1 MNKAELITAL
11 QNHSGL
17 ANKKDIE
24 AVLESLAVVITETLK
39 SGDEVTLIGLGKF
52 SAQGK
57 PERQGRNPKTGEALT
72 IAASNAA
79 KFTVAKALKDALNN

>member
-1 MNKAELITAL
+1 MNKAELIAAL

-24 AVLESLAVVITETLK
+24 AVLEGLSAVITETLK
-39 SGDEVTLIGLGKF
+39 AGDDVTLIGLGKF
-52 SAQGK
+52 SVQAK

-72 IAASNAA
+72 IAASNAV
-79 KFTVAKALKDALNN
+79 KFTVAKALKDSLN

>member
-24 AVLESLAVVITETLK
+24 AVLESLAALITETLK
-39 SGDEVTLIGLGKF
+39 AGDEVTLIGLGKF
-52 SAQGK
+52 SAQAK

-72 IAASNAA
+72 IAASNAV
-79 KFTVAKALKDALNN
+79 KFTVTKVLKDALN

>member
-1 MNKAELITAL
+1 MNKADLITAL

-24 AVLESLAVVITETLK
+24 TVLESLSAVITETLK

-52 SAQGK
+52 SAQAK

-72 IAASNAA
+72 IAASNAV
-79 KFTVAKALKDALNN
+79 KFTVTKVLKDALN

>member
-24 AVLESLAVVITETLK
+24 AVLEGLSAVITETLK
-39 SGDEVTLIGLGKF
+39 AGDDVTLIGLGKF
-52 SAQGK
+52 SVQAK

-72 IAASNAA
+72 IAASNSA
-79 KFTVAKALKDALNN
+79 KFTVAKALKDALN

>member
-1 MNKAELITAL
+1 MNKAELIAAL

-24 AVLESLAVVITETLK
+24 ALLEGLSAVITETLK
-39 SGDEVTLIGLGKF
+39 AGDDVTLIGLGKF
-52 SAQGK
+52 SVQAK

-72 IAASNAA
+72 IAASNAV
-79 KFTVAKALKDALNN
+79 KFTVAKALKDSLN

>member
-1 MNKAELITAL
+1 MNKAELIAAL
-11 QNHSGL
+11 QDHSGL

-24 AVLESLAVVITETLK
+24 AVLEGLSAVITETLK
-39 SGDEVTLIGLGKF
+39 AGDDVTLIGLGKF
-52 SAQGK
+52 SVQAK

-79 KFTVAKALKDALNN
+79 KFTVAKALKDALN

>member
-24 AVLESLAVVITETLK
+24 AVLEGLSAVITETLK
-39 SGDEVTLIGLGKF
+39 AGDDVTLIGLGKF
-52 SAQGK
+52 SAQAK

-79 KFTVAKALKDALNN
+79 KFTAAKALKDALN

>member
-17 ANKKDIE
+17 ANKKDVE
-24 AVLESLAVVITETLK
+24 AILESLAAIITETLK
-39 SGDEVTLIGLGKF
+39 AGDEVTLIGLGKF
-52 SAQGK
+52 SAQAK
-57 PERQGRNPKTGEALT
+57 PERQGRNPKTGETLT

-79 KFTVAKALKDALNN
+79 KFTVSKALKDALN

>member
-1 MNKAELITAL
+1 MNRAELIAAL

-24 AVLESLAVVITETLK
+24 AVLEGLSAVITETLK
-39 SGDEVTLIGLGKF
+39 AGDDVTLIGLGKF
-52 SAQGK
+52 SAQAK
-57 PERQGRNPKTGEALT
+57 PERKGRNPKTGESLT

-79 KFTVAKALKDALNN
+79 KFTVAKAFKDALN

>member
-1 MNKAELITAL
+1 MNKAELIAAL

-24 AVLESLAVVITETLK
+24 AVLEGLSAVITETLK
-39 SGDEVTLIGLGKF
+39 AGDDVTLIGLGKF
-52 SAQGK
+52 SAQAK

-72 IAASNAA
+72 IAASNAV
-79 KFTVAKALKDALNN
+79 KFTVTKVLKDALN

>member
-1 MNKAELITAL
+1 MNKAELIAAL

-24 AVLESLAVVITETLK
+24 AVLEGLSAVITETLK
-39 SGDEVTLIGLGKF
+39 VGDDVTLIGLGKF
-52 SAQGK
+52 SAQAK

-72 IAASNAA
+72 IAASNAV
-79 KFTVAKALKDALNN
+79 KFTVAKALKDSLN

>member
-24 AVLESLAVVITETLK
+24 AVLESLAAVITETLK
-39 SGDEVTLIGLGKF
+39 AGDEVTLIGLGKF
-52 SAQGK
+52 SAQAK

-72 IAASNAA
+72 ISASNAA
-79 KFTVAKALKDALNN
+79 KFTVAKALKDALN

>member
-1 MNKAELITAL
+1 MNKADLITAL
-11 QNHSGL
+11 QNRSGL

-24 AVLESLAVVITETLK
+24 TVLESLSAVITETLK

-52 SAQGK
+52 SAQAK

-72 IAASNAA
+72 IAASNAV
-79 KFTVAKALKDALNN
+79 KFTVTKALKDALN

>member
-24 AVLESLAVVITETLK
+24 AVLESLSAVITETLK
-39 SGDEVTLIGLGKF
+39 VGDEVTLIGLGKF
-52 SAQGK
+52 STQAK

-72 IAASNAA
+72 IAASNAV
-79 KFTVAKALKDALNN
+79 KFTVTKVLKDALN